1 MSTVSTKHLPQM
13 PPPSSPSADSRRAK
27 VEIPSNWI
35 MPNSPEAE
43 KSLLGCLIVAP
54 RDMSQEATSRLSE
67 EVFYDQRHRLIFAA
81 VRSLHEANLPV
92 DSVTLPQKL
101 SDLGQLEAVGGY
113 GYIAQLIAE
122 VPTPTNIFTYADIVR
137 DKYLLRRVMI
147 ACAEVLQSVKES
159 SDDPKPVLERA
170 QEQFFIIS
178 QDRIE
183 REAQPVSELVIPA
196 LRLIEKYYQNKGRV
210 VGIPTGFAD
219 LDSLTG
225 GFQAGQMIVIAARPG
240 MGKTSFALNVAEHAS
255 VDAKKPVAIFSLE
268 MTNQELMMRLLASRA
283 RVSGQTIRKGFTT
296 QEDLMR
302 ITHAAHEIKD
312 APLYFD
318 STVGLT
324 LAQLRT
330 RARRL
335 KKRYD
340 IQLIIVDYLQL
351 VLPPAHRRNDNRA
364 VEVAEISGGIKAM
377 AMELE
382 IPVMVLSQLNRKPD
396 ERGGQPRLSDLRES
410 GAIEQD
416 ADIVGLLYRP
426 EKYAEDEEQRDSLTG
441 EAILDIQKHRN
452 GPTDK
457 ISLTFLEQLTRFE
470 NRSLSSQESL

>member
-1 MSTVSTKHLPQM
+1 MTATLDKSPSTVN
-13 PPPSSPSADSRRAK
+13 SPAINSKSRRPQA
-27 VEIPSNWI
+27 EIPSNWVLPHSI
-35 MPNSPEAE
+35 EAE
-43 KSLLGCLIVAP
+43 RSLLGCLIAAP
-54 RDMSQEATSRLSE
+54 RDMSQEAASRLIE
-67 EVFYDQRHRLIFAA
+67 EVFYDQRHQIIFSAI
-81 VRSLHEANLPV
+81 RTLHEANLPV
-92 DSVTLPQKL
+92 DTVTLPQKL
-101 SDLGQLEAVGGY
+101 TDAGVLDAVGGY
-113 GYIAQLIAE
+113 GYIAQIIAE
-122 VPTPTNIFTYADIVR
+122 VPTPTNIFTYAEIVR
-137 DKYLLRRVMI
+137 EKYLLRRVMV
-147 ACAEVLQSVKES
+147 ACAEVLQSVKENA
-159 SDDPKPVLERA
+159 DDPKPVLELA
-170 QEQFFIIS
+170 QEQFFVIS

-183 REAQPVSELVIPA
+183 KEAQPVSELVIPA
-196 LRLIEKYYQNKGRV
+196 LRLIEKYYQNKGKV
-210 VGIPTGFAD
+210 VGIPSGFAD

-225 GFQAGQMIVIAARPG
+225 GFQSGQMVVIAARPG

-255 VDAKKPVAIFSLE
+255 VDAKKAVAIFSLE

-283 RVSGQTIRKGFTT
+283 RVSSQTIRKGFTT

-335 KKRYD
+335 KKRYNID
-340 IQLIIVDYLQL
+340 MIIVDYLQL
-351 VLPPAHRRNDNRA
+351 IMPPAHRRNDNRA
-364 VEVAEISGGIKAM
+364 VEVAEISGGVKAM

-382 IPVMVLSQLNRKPD
+382 IPVLVLSQLNRKPD

-426 EKYAEDEEQRDSLTG
+426 EKYADDDEERGTLTG

-452 GPTDK
+452 GPTEK

-470 NRSLSSQESL
+470 NRSLSSQDSL

>member
-1 MSTVSTKHLPQM
+1 MTTTVE
-13 PPPSSPSADSRRAK
+13 SAKTRVARALRTRP
-27 VEIPSNWI
+27 EIPSNWSL
-35 MPNSPEAE
+35 PHSPEAE
-43 KSLLGCLIVAP
+43 RSLLGCLIAAP
-54 RDMSQEATSRLSE
+54 RDMSQEAASRLTE
-67 EVFYDQRHRLIFAA
+67 EVFYDQRHQIIFSAI
-81 VRSLHEANLPV
+81 RQLHEANIPV
-92 DSVTLPQKL
+92 DTVTLPQKL
-101 SDLGQLEAVGGY
+101 SDSSLLDSVGGIS
-113 GYIAQLIAE
+113 YIARIIAE
-122 VPTPTNIFTYADIVR
+122 VPTPTNIFTYAEIVR
-137 DKYLLRRVMI
+137 EKYLLRRVMI
-147 ACAEVLQSVKES
+147 ACAEVLQAVKENA
-159 SDDPKPVLERA
+159 DDPKPVLELA
-170 QEQFFIIS
+170 QEQFFVIS

-183 REAQPVSELVIPA
+183 KEAQPVSELVIPA
-196 LRLIEKYYQNKGRV
+196 LRLIEKYYQNKGKV
-210 VGIPTGFAD
+210 IGVPSGFAD

-225 GFQAGQMIVIAARPG
+225 GFQPGQMVVIAARPG

-255 VDAKKPVAIFSLE
+255 VDAKKAVGIFSLE

-283 RVSGQTIRKGFTT
+283 RVSSQTIRKGFTS

-302 ITHAAHEIKD
+302 ITHAAHELKD

-335 KKRYD
+335 KKKFHID
-340 IQLIIVDYLQL
+340 MIIVDYLQL
-351 VLPPAHRRNDNRA
+351 VLPPTNRRSDNRA

-382 IPVMVLSQLNRKPD
+382 IPVIVLSQLNRKPD

-426 EKYAEDEEQRDSLTG
+426 EKYADDDEKRGSLSG

-452 GPTDK
+452 GPTEK
-457 ISLTFLEQLTRFE
+457 ISLTFIEQLTRFE
-470 NRSLSSQESL
+470 NRSIHAEERL

>member
-1 MSTVSTKHLPQM
+1 MTTSVLLTTNNQ
-13 PPPSSPSADSRRAK
+13 SRTAPAR
-27 VEIPSNWI
+27 VEIPPNWNL
-35 MPNSPEAE
+35 PNSPEAE
-43 KSLLGCLIVAP
+43 RSLLGCLITAP
-54 RDMSQEATSRLSE
+54 RDMAQEAASRLSDQ
-67 EVFYDQRHRLIFAA
+67 VFYDARHQMIFSAI
-81 VRSLHEANLPV
+81 RQLHDKNTPV
-92 DSVTLPQKL
+92 DTVTLPQKL
-101 SDLGQLEAVGGY
+101 IDDGILNDVGGIP
-113 GYIAQLIAE
+113 YIARIIAE
-122 VPTPTNIFTYADIVR
+122 VPTPTNIFTYAEIVR
-137 DKYLLRRVMI
+137 EKYLLRRVMT
-147 ACAEVLQSVKES
+147 ACAEVLQAVKEYA
-159 SDDPKPVLERA
+159 DDPKPVLELA

-183 REAQPVSELVIPA
+183 KEAQPVSELVIPT
-196 LRLIEKYYQNKGRV
+196 LRLIEKYYQNKGKV
-210 VGIPTGFAD
+210 IGVPSGFAD

-225 GFQAGQMIVIAARPG
+225 GFQSGQMIVIAARPG

-255 VDAKKPVAIFSLE
+255 VDAKKAVGIFSLE
-268 MTNQELMMRLLASRA
+268 MANQELMMRLLASRA
-283 RVSGQTIRKGFTT
+283 RVSSQTIRKGFTS

-302 ITHAAHEIKD
+302 ITHAAHELKD

-318 STVGLT
+318 STVGLS

-335 KKRYD
+335 KKKYNID
-340 IQLIIVDYLQL
+340 LIIIDYLQL
-351 VLPPAHRRNDNRA
+351 VLPPTNRRADNRA

-382 IPVMVLSQLNRKPD
+382 IPVIVLSQLNRKPD

-426 EKYAEDEEQRDSLTG
+426 EKYADDEEKRGSLTG

-452 GPTDK
+452 GPTER
-457 ISLTFLEQLTRFE
+457 IHLTFIEQLTRFE
-470 NRSLSSQESL
+470 NRSLSAEE